1 MVVVVVGGW
10 SDLVMELLGSYVWTG
25 GSDESQK
32 SSGFVYSNRGANAI
46 VGVAYSDSSPTSKT
60 YVVGFVVG
68 VVEV

>member
-1 MVVVVVGGW
+1 MGR
-10 SDLVMELLGSYVWTG
+10 

-46 VGVAYSDSSPTSKT
+46 VGVANSDNSPTSKT
-60 YVVGFVVG
+60 YVVGFVVV